1 MQVKDKIVT
10 WFIQH
15 LIIPRREII
24 DKPGFIITTF
34 GGYNQKTYLRD
45 LFFAEQLFEIIE
57 SRIFEEYGD
66 QGKQVLYSAGKKFGY
81 LYASLSN
88 FPTRN
93 DCAKKEFLDFA
104 YYLVRYMEVTYARQA
119 DHEIIFD
126 EKSFTISLDD
136 YVVCRHNGLGYI
148 MTEGSITGIWAY
160 LMQDK
165 SIEGVQIECQGSG
178 GKRCVV
184 MCAPEQKLNE
194 STSSFFRERDLP
206 EYKFDKVYSTMNE
219 VRQTKYCSNSLKKLL
234 DLGFF
239 EYNEGIFS
247 YKKNRFFGCE
257 SHIIYLLEK
266 EITKLENGEQIL
278 FDACF
283 EYGKILKE
291 IYGGE
296 DYQRFIMDF
305 FPALGFGDILVIDG
319 NERSIVA
326 MYYPWTI
333 FSETSKY
340 IIFRGIMSGIVS
352 SSLGEKV
359 EFNKFDINLRNYL
372 TVTIAV

>member
-1 MQVKDKIVT
+1 MK
-10 WFIQH
+10 
-15 LIIPRREII
+15 
-24 DKPGFIITTF
+24 
-34 GGYNQKTYLRD
+34 
-45 LFFAEQLFEIIE
+45 
-57 SRIFEEYGD
+57 
-66 QGKQVLYSAGKKFGY
+66 
-81 LYASLSN
+81 
-88 FPTRN
+88 
-93 DCAKKEFLDFA
+93 LDA
-104 YYLVRYMEVTYARQA
+104 W
-119 DHEIIFD
+119 
-126 EKSFTISLDD
+126 
-136 YVVCRHNGLGYI
+136 
-148 MTEGSITGIWAY
+148 GSY
-160 LMQDK
+160 
-165 SIEGVQIECQGSG
+165 
-178 GKRCVV
+178 
-184 MCAPEQKLNE
+184 
-194 STSSFFRERDLP
+194 
-206 EYKFDKVYSTMNE
+206 
-219 VRQTKYCSNSLKKLL
+219 
-234 DLGFF
+234 
-239 EYNEGIFS
+239 
-247 YKKNRFFGCE
+247 
-257 SHIIYLLEK
+257 YLLEK